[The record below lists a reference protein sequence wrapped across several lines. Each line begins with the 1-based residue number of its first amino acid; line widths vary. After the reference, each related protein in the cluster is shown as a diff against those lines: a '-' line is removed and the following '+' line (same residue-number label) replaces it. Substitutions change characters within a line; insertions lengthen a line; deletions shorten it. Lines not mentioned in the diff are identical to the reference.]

1 MRPIFKSLPSLLI
14 FGLVMAASARAQDAL
29 PPCPPRPLNG
39 QPVKEPPSLS
49 SQNGVLSVGLTLKTQ
64 IGLMNYS
71 DYCLDYDGKVLGFVE
86 SPTLRL
92 NPGDQLIMHLT
103 NGLPLDSSGYGQF
116 ASAHTIPVSA
126 SESGME
132 HNMSLTSGAS
142 GSGDC
147 SGGPM
152 TSTAT
157 NMHFH
162 GLNVPPTC
170 HQDDVINTVILPG
183 DPAFEF
189 RITIPQNDA
198 PGLYWYHPHPHGFTT
213 TQVNGG
219 AAGAIIIEGM
229 EKLRPEVA
237 GLRERLLILRQQFP
251 NSKTW
256 VPGPFEYTLNYQPS
270 ILPPPRI
277 TMKPG
282 TKEFWR
288 FVNAS
293 TQGFLNLQ
301 VKYGT
306 TVQKLEI
313 IALDG
318 IPLSKP
324 LFVGSIPLA
333 PASRAEFIVEGPPSG
348 ETGTFATLGVTTG
361 AVGNRNP
368 HQQLA
373 VIEPGPTGG
382 DDLPLMPP
390 LQPQTAKGTAAPQRF
405 ADLIHQTPTVHRK
418 LYFSEATIGT
428 NGPTKYY
435 ITEAGEKPHIYSMG
449 EPPAIKTTIGA
460 VEDWTIENRAQ
471 ENHAFHIHQIHFL
484 VMEINGVPVNEPY
497 LADTITVPFWS
508 GTGPYPRVKM
518 RMDFR
523 DPDIA
528 GTFVY
533 HCHVL
538 QHEDNGMMAKIE
550 VDPAR

>member
-1 MRPIFKSLPSLLI
+1 MR
-14 FGLVMAASARAQDAL
+14 
-29 PPCPPRPLNG
+29 
-39 QPVKEPPSLS
+39 
-49 SQNGVLSVGLTLKTQ
+49 
-64 IGLMNYS
+64 
-71 DYCLDYDGKVLGFVE
+71 
-86 SPTLRL
+86 
-92 NPGDQLIMHLT
+92 
-103 NGLPLDSSGYGQF
+103 
-116 ASAHTIPVSA
+116 
-126 SESGME
+126 
-132 HNMSLTSGAS
+132 
-142 GSGDC
+142 
-147 SGGPM
+147 
-152 TSTAT
+152 
-157 NMHFH
+157 
-162 GLNVPPTC
+162 
-170 HQDDVINTVILPG
+170 
-183 DPAFEF
+183 
-189 RITIPQNDA
+189 

-213 TQVNGG
+213 IQVNGG

-251 NSKTW
+251 NSKSW

-277 TMKPG
+277 EMKPG
-282 TKEFWR
+282 KKEFWR

-301 VKYGT
+301 VKYGSA
-306 TVQKLEI
+306 VQRLEI

-318 IPLSKP
+318 IPLGKP
-324 LFVGSIPLA
+324 LFVKSIPLA
-333 PASRAEFIVEGPPSG
+333 PASRAEFIVNGPPSG
-348 ETGTFATLGVTTG
+348 MSGTFDTLGVKTG
-361 AVGNRNP
+361 AVGNLNAL
-368 HQQLA
+368 QQLA
-373 VIEPGPTGG
+373 IIEPSQTGA

-390 LQPQTAKGTAAPQRF
+390 VKGSLGPRRF
-405 ADLIHQTPTVHRK
+405 ADLIHQTPTADRK
-418 LYFSEATIGT
+418 LYFSEAPVGT

-435 ITEAGEKPHIYSMG
+435 VTEAGKTPRVFSMD
-449 EPPAIKTTIGA
+449 EPPAIKTNIGA

-484 VMEINGVPVNEPY
+484 VMEINGVPVKEPY

-508 GTGPYPRVKM
+508 GSGPYPRVKV

-550 VDPAR
+550 VDPAK